1 MSAMMPPQGAP
12 QGQIDPQMLMQLL
25 GGGGGMPQGGPMPQ
39 GGDQQEAPEN
49 EGDWLTSLINDTHEA
64 MVTEKDPATVSV
76 LGKIIDL
83 LTTVQAKKAGSG
95 G

>member
-1 MSAMMPPQGAP
+1 MSAMMPQ
-12 QGQIDPQMLMQLL
+12 QGQMDPQMLMQLL
-25 GGGGGMPQGGPMPQ
+25 AGGQGVGMPSGGMMPQ
-39 GGDQQEAPEN
+39 GGDQQDAPDN
-49 EGDWLTSLINDTHEA
+49 GDWLTNLINDTHEA

>member
-1 MSAMMPPQGAP
+1 MSSMMPPGPSGQ
-12 QGQIDPQMLMQLL
+12 QIDPQMLMQLL

-39 GGDQQEAPEN
+39 GGDQQDSPDN
-49 EGDWLTSLINDTHEA
+49 GDWLTNLINDTHEA